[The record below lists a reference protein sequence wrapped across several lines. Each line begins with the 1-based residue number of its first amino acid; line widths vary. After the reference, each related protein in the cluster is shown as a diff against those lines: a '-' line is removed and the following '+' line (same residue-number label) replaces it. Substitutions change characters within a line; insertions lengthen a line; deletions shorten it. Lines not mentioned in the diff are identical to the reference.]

1 MSGIQKKYLKYMC
14 TLLILALVLSSIC
27 VWTYVRRNMTDVIV
41 DKYEFMNEK
50 MGIALDNLYR
60 KTDAVTAE
68 IILENDV
75 QKSLRNKELQEV
87 EKNALSKYFA
97 YIDLNHVADY
107 CYIDNKR
114 NVYEKSYSQIGYSDF
129 QSSGLR
135 EKMGDEYAKTQ
146 WIWTRDYLFGTGDE
160 ALFIGRY
167 VNSMDYAHE
176 PGILYLKMHQ
186 QFLEN
191 VMYKDKKIAK
201 DVAVGIVSPEGKTCI
216 QQDPEDF
223 NI

>member
-1 MSGIQKKYLKYMC
+1 MKKSKMSGIQKKYLKYMC

-75 QKSLRNKELQEV
+75 QKSLKNKELQEV

-97 YIDLNHVADY
+97 YIDLNYVATLIIKEMFTKNPIPRLVIRIFKAAV
-107 CYIDNKR
+107 CVRKWGMSMR
-114 NVYEKSYSQIGYSDF
+114 RR
-129 QSSGLR
+129 SGS
-135 EKMGDEYAKTQ
+135 G
-146 WIWTRDYLFGTGDE
+146 
-160 ALFIGRY
+160 
-167 VNSMDYAHE
+167 
-176 PGILYLKMHQ
+176 PGI
-186 QFLEN
+186 
-191 VMYKDKKIAK
+191 
-201 DVAVGIVSPEGKTCI
+201 TCLVRGMKHCLS
-216 QQDPEDF
+216 EDM
-223 NI
+223 

>member
-1 MSGIQKKYLKYMC
+1 MSGIQKKYLNYMC

-75 QKSLRNKELQEV
+75 QKSLKNKELQEV
-87 EKNALSKYFA
+87 EKNTLSKYFA

-107 CYIDNKR
+107 CYIDNKK
-114 NVYEKSYSQIGYSDF
+114 NVYAKSYSQIGYSDF

-135 EKMGDEYAKTQ
+135 EKWGMSMRRRSDL
-146 WIWTRDYLFGTGDE
+146 DTG
-160 ALFIGRY
+160 LPVWHGGRSFVY
-167 VNSMDYAHE
+167 R
-176 PGILYLKMHQ
+176 
-186 QFLEN
+186 
-191 VMYKDKKIAK
+191 KICEQY
-201 DVAVGIVSPEGKTCI
+201 GLCT
-216 QQDPEDF
+216 
-223 NI
+223 

>member
-1 MSGIQKKYLKYMC
+1 MKKSKMSGIQKKYLKYMC

-97 YIDLNHVADY
+97 YIEFLSITKNPIPRLVIRIFKAAA
-107 CYIDNKR
+107 CVRKWGMNMR
-114 NVYEKSYSQIGYSDF
+114 RRSGY
-129 QSSGLR
+129 G
-135 EKMGDEYAKTQ
+135 
-146 WIWTRDYLFGTGDE
+146 
-160 ALFIGRY
+160 
-167 VNSMDYAHE
+167 
-176 PGILYLKMHQ
+176 PGI
-186 QFLEN
+186 
-191 VMYKDKKIAK
+191 
-201 DVAVGIVSPEGKTCI
+201 TCLVRGMKLCLS
-216 QQDPEDF
+216 EDM
-223 NI
+223 

>member
-1 MSGIQKKYLKYMC
+1 M
-14 TLLILALVLSSIC
+14 
-27 VWTYVRRNMTDVIV
+27 
-41 DKYEFMNEK
+41 
-50 MGIALDNLYR
+50 
-60 KTDAVTAE
+60 
-68 IILENDV
+68 

-176 PGILYLKMHQ
+176 PGIVYLKMNQ
-186 QFLEN
+186 QFLES
-191 VMYKDKKIAK
+191 VMDKDRKIAK
-201 DVAVGIVSPEGKTCI
+201 DVAVGIISPEGKTCI
-216 QQDPEDF
+216 RQEPEDLS
-223 NI
+223 IEKRTMKKITELTRTKKSGVIVRGKKIEGGILQAYRKRQGW

>member
-1 MSGIQKKYLKYMC
+1 MKKSKMSGIQKKYLKYMC

-41 DKYEFMNEK
+41 DM
-50 MGIALDNLYR
+50 
-60 KTDAVTAE
+60 
-68 IILENDV
+68 

-160 ALFIGRY
+160 ALFIGLR
-167 VNSMDYAHE
+167 
-176 PGILYLKMHQ
+176 
-186 QFLEN
+186 
-191 VMYKDKKIAK
+191 
-201 DVAVGIVSPEGKTCI
+201 T
-216 QQDPEDF
+216 
-223 NI
+223 

>member
-75 QKSLRNKELQEV
+75 QKSLKNKELQEV

-114 NVYEKSYSQIGYSDF
+114 NVYAKSYSQIGYSDF
-129 QSSGLR
+129 QAAVCVRKWGMSMRRRSGY
-135 EKMGDEYAKTQ
+135 G
-146 WIWTRDYLFGTGDE
+146 
-160 ALFIGRY
+160 
-167 VNSMDYAHE
+167 
-176 PGILYLKMHQ
+176 PGI
-186 QFLEN
+186 
-191 VMYKDKKIAK
+191 
-201 DVAVGIVSPEGKTCI
+201 TCLVRGTKLCLS
-216 QQDPEDF
+216 EDM
-223 NI
+223 

>member
-75 QKSLRNKELQEV
+75 QKSLKNKELQEV

-97 YIDLNHVADY
+97 YIDLNYVADY

-146 WIWTRDYLFGTGDE
+146 WIWTRDYLFYPQLGVKLCSMAGGGVQKIYMVFLREPSRRDRSGSD
-160 ALFIGRY
+160 LFHLRDGFEIKMNFDRNVSCFIF
-167 VNSMDYAHE
+167 VNAF
-176 PGILYLKMHQ
+176 MH
-186 QFLEN
+186 
-191 VMYKDKKIAK
+191 D
-201 DVAVGIVSPEGKTCI
+201 
-216 QQDPEDF
+216 DF
-223 NI
+223 FD

>member
-1 MSGIQKKYLKYMC
+1 MSGIQKKYLSYMC

-75 QKSLRNKELQEV
+75 QKSLKNKELQEV
-87 EKNALSKYFA
+87 EKNTLSKYFA

-107 CYIDNKR
+107 CYIDNKKTFTQNPIPR
-114 NVYEKSYSQIGYSDF
+114 LVIRIFKAVVCGKKWGMSMRRR
-129 QSSGLR
+129 SGS
-135 EKMGDEYAKTQ
+135 G
-146 WIWTRDYLFGTGDE
+146 
-160 ALFIGRY
+160 
-167 VNSMDYAHE
+167 
-176 PGILYLKMHQ
+176 PGI
-186 QFLEN
+186 
-191 VMYKDKKIAK
+191 
-201 DVAVGIVSPEGKTCI
+201 TCLARGTKLCLS
-216 QQDPEDF
+216 EDM
-223 NI
+223 

>member
-1 MSGIQKKYLKYMC
+1 MKKSKMSGIQKKYLKYMC

-75 QKSLRNKELQEV
+75 QKSLKNKELQEV
-87 EKNALSKYFA
+87 EKNTLSKYFA

-107 CYIDNKR
+107 CYIDNKKMFTQNPIPR
-114 NVYEKSYSQIGYSDF
+114 LVIRIFKAVVCVKKWGMSMRRR
-129 QSSGLR
+129 SGS
-135 EKMGDEYAKTQ
+135 G
-146 WIWTRDYLFGTGDE
+146 
-160 ALFIGRY
+160 
-167 VNSMDYAHE
+167 
-176 PGILYLKMHQ
+176 PGI
-186 QFLEN
+186 
-191 VMYKDKKIAK
+191 
-201 DVAVGIVSPEGKTCI
+201 TCLVRGMKLCLS
-216 QQDPEDF
+216 EDM
-223 NI
+223 

>member
-87 EKNALSKYFA
+87 EKNDMLPSYRTMKYKSPIWGYF
-97 YIDLNHVADY
+97 HVQ
-107 CYIDNKR
+107 K
-114 NVYEKSYSQIGYSDF
+114 E
-129 QSSGLR
+129 
-135 EKMGDEYAKTQ
+135 
-146 WIWTRDYLFGTGDE
+146 
-160 ALFIGRY
+160 
-167 VNSMDYAHE
+167 
-176 PGILYLKMHQ
+176 
-186 QFLEN
+186 
-191 VMYKDKKIAK
+191 
-201 DVAVGIVSPEGKTCI
+201 
-216 QQDPEDF
+216 
-223 NI
+223 

>member
-75 QKSLRNKELQEV
+75 QKSLKNKELQEV
-87 EKNALSKYFA
+87 EKNTLSKYFA

-114 NVYEKSYSQIGYSDF
+114 NVYENPIPRLVIRIFKAVVCV
-129 QSSGLR
+129 R
-135 EKMGDEYAKTQ
+135 KWGDEYAKTQ
-146 WIWTRDYLFGTGDE
+146 WIQ
-160 ALFIGRY
+160 
-167 VNSMDYAHE
+167 
-176 PGILYLKMHQ
+176 PGI
-186 QFLEN
+186 
-191 VMYKDKKIAK
+191 
-201 DVAVGIVSPEGKTCI
+201 TCLVRG
-216 QQDPEDF
+216 
-223 NI
+223 

>member
-1 MSGIQKKYLKYMC
+1 MKKSKMSGIQKKYLKYMC

-97 YIDLNHVADY
+97 YIDLNYVADY

-114 NVYEKSYSQIGYSDF
+114 NVYENPIPRLVIRIFKAAVCVRKWGMSMRRRSG
-129 QSSGLR
+129 SGLGITCLVR
-135 EKMGDEYAKTQ
+135 GMKH
-146 WIWTRDYLFGTGDE
+146 YL
-160 ALFIGRY
+160 
-167 VNSMDYAHE
+167 S
-176 PGILYLKMHQ
+176 
-186 QFLEN
+186 
-191 VMYKDKKIAK
+191 
-201 DVAVGIVSPEGKTCI
+201 
-216 QQDPEDF
+216 EDM
-223 NI
+223 

>member
-75 QKSLRNKELQEV
+75 QKSLKNKELQEV
-87 EKNALSKYFA
+87 EKNALNKYFA

-107 CYIDNKR
+107 CYIDNKSCLL
-114 NVYEKSYSQIGYSDF
+114 YTSPSP
-129 QSSGLR
+129 
-135 EKMGDEYAKTQ
+135 
-146 WIWTRDYLFGTGDE
+146 RDRG
-160 ALFIGRY
+160 
-167 VNSMDYAHE
+167 
-176 PGILYLKMHQ
+176 
-186 QFLEN
+186 
-191 VMYKDKKIAK
+191 
-201 DVAVGIVSPEGKTCI
+201 
-216 QQDPEDF
+216 
-223 NI
+223 

>member
-87 EKNALSKYFA
+87 EKNALSKYFV

-114 NVYEKSYSQIGYSDF
+114 NVTKNTIANLGNRIFKAAVCVRKWGMSMRRRSGY
-129 QSSGLR
+129 G
-135 EKMGDEYAKTQ
+135 
-146 WIWTRDYLFGTGDE
+146 
-160 ALFIGRY
+160 
-167 VNSMDYAHE
+167 
-176 PGILYLKMHQ
+176 PGI
-186 QFLEN
+186 
-191 VMYKDKKIAK
+191 
-201 DVAVGIVSPEGKTCI
+201 TCLVRGTKLCLS
-216 QQDPEDF
+216 EDM
-223 NI
+223 

>member
-50 MGIALDNLYR
+50 MGISLDNLYR

-75 QKSLRNKELQEV
+75 QKSLKNKELQEV

-146 WIWTRDYLFGTGDE
+146 WIWTRDYLFGTGMKHC
-160 ALFIGRY
+160 L
-167 VNSMDYAHE
+167 S
-176 PGILYLKMHQ
+176 
-186 QFLEN
+186 
-191 VMYKDKKIAK
+191 
-201 DVAVGIVSPEGKTCI
+201 
-216 QQDPEDF
+216 EDM
-223 NI
+223 

>member
-1 MSGIQKKYLKYMC
+1 MC

-75 QKSLRNKELQEV
+75 QKSLKNKELQEV
-87 EKNALSKYFA
+87 EKNTLSKYFA

-107 CYIDNKR
+107 CYIDNEK
-114 NVYEKSYSQIGYSDF
+114 NVY
-129 QSSGLR
+129 
-135 EKMGDEYAKTQ
+135 AKILFPD
-146 WIWTRDYLFGTGDE
+146 WLFGFSKQWSAGKNR
-160 ALFIGRY
+160 GM
-167 VNSMDYAHE
+167 SMRRRSGSGH
-176 PGILYLKMHQ
+176 GI
-186 QFLEN
+186 
-191 VMYKDKKIAK
+191 
-201 DVAVGIVSPEGKTCI
+201 TCLARGTKLCLS
-216 QQDPEDF
+216 EDM
-223 NI
+223 

>member
-176 PGILYLKMHQ
+176 PGIVYLKMNQ
-186 QFLEN
+186 QFLES
-191 VMYKDKKIAK
+191 VMDKDRKIAK
-201 DVAVGIVSPEGKTCI
+201 EIGRAHV
-216 QQDPEDF
+216 
-223 NI
+223 

>member
-1 MSGIQKKYLKYMC
+1 MKKSKMSGIQKKYLKYMC

-97 YIDLNHVADY
+97 YIDLIIKEMFTKNPIPRLVIRIFKAAV
-107 CYIDNKR
+107 CVRKWGMSMR
-114 NVYEKSYSQIGYSDF
+114 RR
-129 QSSGLR
+129 SGS
-135 EKMGDEYAKTQ
+135 G
-146 WIWTRDYLFGTGDE
+146 
-160 ALFIGRY
+160 
-167 VNSMDYAHE
+167 
-176 PGILYLKMHQ
+176 PGI
-186 QFLEN
+186 
-191 VMYKDKKIAK
+191 
-201 DVAVGIVSPEGKTCI
+201 TCLVREMKHCLS
-216 QQDPEDF
+216 EDM
-223 NI
+223 

>member
-75 QKSLRNKELQEV
+75 QKSLKNKELQEV
-87 EKNALSKYFA
+87 EKNTLSKYFA

-107 CYIDNKR
+107 CYIDNK
-114 NVYEKSYSQIGYSDF
+114 NVYAKSYSQIGYSIF
-129 QSSGLR
+129 
-135 EKMGDEYAKTQ
+135 KAVVCVKNGDEYAKTQ
-146 WIWTRDYLFGTGDE
+146 WIWTRDYLFGTGTK
-160 ALFIGRY
+160 LCL
-167 VNSMDYAHE
+167 S
-176 PGILYLKMHQ
+176 
-186 QFLEN
+186 
-191 VMYKDKKIAK
+191 
-201 DVAVGIVSPEGKTCI
+201 
-216 QQDPEDF
+216 EDM
-223 NI
+223 